1 VGAAGSEDG
10 DTTTVQ
16 PWTPERAHAWYRV
29 HAETLTC
36 ALRGHVLPAATVA
49 RLRPEDA
56 GLGVELRDGRRLC
69 RCTRCDVWVEIDPPA
84 RPGREVLPPLDRLPL
99 PRRGKALRDAI
110 VIRII
115 ALDRALHSLL
125 FGLIAVA
132 LLLLELRLGWIRTA
146 AAGLLRDLSA
156 AAANTGQD
164 PSRTFVVRE
173 LHRVLGLRQHT
184 VLVLL
189 AISIGYCLIEGVEA
203 VGLWLER
210 RWAEYLAA
218 VATAGFLPFEIREL
232 VEQVTVLRVIALVV
246 NLAIL
251 VWLVWRKRLFGIRG
265 GLEAERAEEVD
276 REALFGPPRPDVA
289 EPPAPTGRAGPPAA
303 RAGPPAPVARAG
315 PPAPAGRGMEAE

>member
-1 VGAAGSEDG
+1 MGAAGSEERV
-10 DTTTVQ
+10 TTTVQ

-49 RLRPEDA
+49 RLRPQDA
-56 GLGVELRDGRRLC
+56 GLGVELPDGRRLC
-69 RCTRCDVWVEIDPPA
+69 RCTRCDVWVEIDAPA
-84 RPGREVLPPLDRLPL
+84 RPEREVLPSLDELAL
-99 PRRGKALRDAI
+99 PRRGKPLRDAI

-132 LLLLELRLGWIRTA
+132 LLMLELRLGWIRTA

-164 PSRTFVVRE
+164 PSRSFVVRE

-189 AISIGYCLIEGVEA
+189 AISIAYCVVEGVEA

-210 RWAEYLAA
+210 RWAEYLTAL
-218 VATAGFLPFEIREL
+218 ATAGFLPFEIREL
-232 VEQVTVLRVIALVV
+232 VEQVTAFRVAALVV
-246 NLAIL
+246 NVAIL
-251 VWLVWRKRLFGIRG
+251 AWLVWRKRLFGIRG
-265 GLEAERAEEVD
+265 GLKAERAEEID
-276 REALFGPPRPDVA
+276 RDALFGPPK
-289 EPPAPTGRAGPPAA
+289 PASATERAS
-303 RAGPPAPVARAG
+303 AGG
-315 PPAPAGRGMEAE
+315 GMEAE